1 MVHNRPLTPEEVA
14 ERWSCSAKHIRA
26 LISAGTLPHFRVGR
40 LIRIPPAAVEAV
52 ECVNPA
58 SNSAGVSGSI
68 PLVPTNKIKELD
80 GHWTVHCGAN

>member
-1 MVHNRPLTPEEVA
+1 MVDRPYTPEEVA
-14 ERWSCSAKHIRA
+14 SRWRCSPRHVRN
-26 LISAGTLPHFRVGR
+26 LIASGKLAHFRVGR